1 MNASG
6 HNQPLN
12 ERVEEDGVRVT
23 NDLQGGKPQ
32 EEIHFRE
39 LLFLALSMGAFTGI
53 LEGAGFYGGQA
64 GRWAGHGFFESTAQP
79 AILYLSPLV
88 ALLVSGGV
96 ALVVQ
101 VCFRV
106 FRTGKVTQVRLLFG
120 LLCFLAFF
128 DWLWLTRCFV
138 TYSAL
143 ILAAGLASAAERW
156 FRRHWRKALQLS
168 PKMLAAGVAYICVAA
183 LAVNLTAWRKERA
196 AEAALPPAAA
206 GAPNVL
212 LVILDTVRADHLS
225 AYGYERNTTPYL
237 TKLAAEGIAFDNAV
251 APSSWTFPSHVSILT
266 GRYPR
271 EHGAVLNGFDGRYAT
286 VASTF
291 ERLGYI
297 TGGFS
302 GNMDWFSSA
311 RGMTDGFQHFED
323 GFWSVGAMFAET
335 GYGQLAN
342 QWLGWATNNR
352 IVLGYKRAR
361 DVNRTALGWLDAAP
375 KRPFFLVLNYYDA
388 NAGGAVPE
396 PGFRNLFSSDPLPS
410 PARDETEF
418 APNHIDKSRSN
429 EYDGA
434 LVYMDNSVREL
445 VDALRERGLA
455 DNLAVVVTADHGDLF
470 GEHGLQ
476 GHRNALY
483 WDLLH
488 VPLIF
493 WGSPGLTRGMRVER
507 PVSLVSLPATLLE
520 IAGEKGTDGFPAPSV
535 AQFWKA
541 GGEVPVWPFPISELA
556 QMPYP
561 GLENMPNY
569 SGSLSAIVTPR
580 WLLIDH
586 SVHGPALYDWTV
598 DPENLHD
605 VVATAGGG
613 SLTATLSGCLRVR
626 NVELRGADCRTEEP
640 REPSPQ
646 PSPETFHPGGQQ

>member
-1 MNASG
+1 MK
-6 HNQPLN
+6 
-12 ERVEEDGVRVT
+12 VT
-23 NDLQGGKPQ
+23 SDLQGGKSG
-32 EEIHFRE
+32 EDFRFRS
-39 LLFLALSMGAFTGI
+39 LLFLALSMGGITGF
-53 LEGAGFYGGQA
+53 LEGVGFYGGQA

-96 ALVVQ
+96 ALALQ
-101 VCFRV
+101 LGFLAC
-106 FRTGKVTQVRLLFG
+106 RTAKLTRARLLFG
-120 LLCFLAFF
+120 VLCFLACF
-128 DWLWLTRCFV
+128 DWLWLTRSFA
-138 TYSAL
+138 TYGAV
-143 ILAAGLASAAERW
+143 ILALGLACAAERW
-156 FRRHWRKALQLS
+156 FRRHWRGALEVA
-168 PKMLAAGVAYICVAA
+168 PKLFAASVAYISVAA
-183 LAVNLTAWRKERA
+183 LGINYFAWRQENSA
-196 AEAALPPAAA
+196 QAALPPAAA
-206 GAPNVL
+206 GAPNIV

-225 AYGYERNTTPYL
+225 AYGYERKTTPYL
-237 TKLAAEGIAFDNAV
+237 ETLVAEGTAFDNAV

-286 VASTF
+286 VASAF
-291 ERLGYI
+291 ERLGYV

-311 RGMTDGFQHFED
+311 RGMTGGFQHFED

-361 DVNRTALGWLDAAP
+361 DVNRTALRWLDQTP
-375 KRPFFLVLNYYDA
+375 KRPFFVVLNYYDA

-396 PGFRNLFSSDPLPS
+396 PGFRNLFSSVPLPP
-410 PARDETEF
+410 PARGDTEF
-418 APNHIDKSRSN
+418 SPSHIDKPRSN

-434 LVYMDNSVREL
+434 LVYMDNCVREL
-445 VDALRERGLA
+445 VEGLRQRGLA
-455 DNLAVVVTADHGDLF
+455 DNLTVVVTADHGDLF

-493 WGSPGLTRGMRVER
+493 WGSPGLPRGLRVER
-507 PVSLVSLPATLLE
+507 PVSLVSLPGTLLE
-520 IAGEKGTDGFPAPSV
+520 IAGQNTAEQFPAPSL

-541 GGEVPVWPFPISELA
+541 GGDLPAWPLPISELA

-561 GLENMPNY
+561 GLEKMPNY

-586 SVHGPALYDWTV
+586 SVNGPTLYDWTV

-605 VVATAGGG
+605 LSSTADGE
-613 SLTATLSGCLRVR
+613 SLSGTLMGCLKVR
-626 NVELRGADCRTEEP
+626 NVELRGASCPSEVS
-640 REPSPQ
+640 REPNSAAASEPFRVIGDQ
-646 PSPETFHPGGQQ
+646 

>member
-1 MNASG
+1 MTGTS
-6 HNQPLN
+6 
-12 ERVEEDGVRVT
+12 
-23 NDLQGGKPQ
+23 DLQGGKPRKD
-32 EEIHFRE
+32 IRFRD
-39 LLFLALSMGAFTGI
+39 LFFLALSMGAFTGF

-88 ALLVSGGV
+88 ALLVSGAV
-96 ALVVQ
+96 ALVLQ
-101 VCFRV
+101 VIFFV
-106 FRTGKVTQVRLLFG
+106 FRTAQVMRVRILFG

-138 TYSAL
+138 TYGA
-143 ILAAGLASAAERW
+143 IMLAAGLACAAERW
-156 FRRHWRKALQLS
+156 FRRHWQRALELS
-168 PKMLAAGVAYICVAA
+168 PRMLGVSAAYICVAGLGLH
-183 LAVNLTAWRKERA
+183 LASWRQEKS
-196 AEAALPPAAA
+196 AEAALPPASA
-206 GAPNVL
+206 GAPNVVM
-212 LVILDTVRADHLS
+212 VILDTVRADHLS
-225 AYGYERNTTPYL
+225 AYGYERKTTPYL
-237 TKLAAEGIAFDNAV
+237 EKLATEGITFENAV

-286 VASTF
+286 VASAF

-311 RGMTDGFQHFED
+311 RGMTGGFQHFED

-361 DVNRTALGWLDAAP
+361 DVNRTALRWLDAAP

-396 PGFRNLFSSDPLPS
+396 PGFRNLFSSVPLPP
-410 PARDETEF
+410 PARGEGEF
-418 APNHIDKSRSN
+418 APDHIEKSRSN
-429 EYDGA
+429 EYDGS
-434 LVYMDNSVREL
+434 LVYMDNCVREL
-445 VDALRERGLA
+445 IGALRQRGLA
-455 DNLAVVVTADHGDLF
+455 ENLAVIVTADHGDLF
-470 GEHGLQ
+470 GEHGLV

-493 WGSPGLTRGMRVER
+493 WGSPGLTRGMRVDR

-520 IAGEKGTDGFPAPSV
+520 IAGRNGGGGFPAPSL

-541 GGEVPVWPFPISELA
+541 EGELPVWPLPISELA

-561 GLENMPNY
+561 GLEMMPNY

-580 WLLIDH
+580 WLMIDH
-586 SVHGPALYDWTV
+586 SVRGPALYDWTV

-605 VVATAGGG
+605 LVTTADGG
-613 SLTATLSGCLRVR
+613 SLTATLAGCLQAR
-626 NVELRGADCRTEEP
+626 NVELRGAACRTEESNNP
-640 REPSPQ
+640 GPPA
-646 PSPETFHPGGQQ
+646 SPEPFRIGGQQ